1 MFSEKDV
8 KDYISIKNQV
18 RENGSVLITT
28 MVACFIFA
36 ALDKE
41 VLGIPQSSIVVI
53 GVLIGLQAVSYFT
66 SKFGSGRACE
76 LLDKAISSDPE
87 AIRILGKLKRDKE
100 R

>member
-8 KDYISIKNQV
+8 KDYISIRNQV
-18 RENGSVLITT
+18 RANGSVLITT
-28 MVACFIFA
+28 MAACFLFA

-41 VLGIPQSSIVVI
+41 VLGIPQSSLVVI
-53 GVLIGLQAVSYFT
+53 GVLIGLQSISYFT

-76 LLDKAISSDPE
+76 LLEKAIHSDPE
-87 AIRILGKLKRDKE
+87 AIRILGDLKRDKG